1 MHHKLWATFNLPS
14 MRRCLVP
21 LLFATIPGAAM
32 AQAPRAV
39 PAPIHRFRELARAEY
54 SGDSAKAIVAYME
67 GWGGVPGNPGY
78 DSSIAHVESFLQR
91 SGYVAQSR
99 ATARDRLVY
108 RVETRPMR
116 EPAWTPVDAEL
127 TIVGQ
132 SAPLLRFATNRNM
145 LAINSY
151 STPDTGVV
159 AVVVDA
165 GAGGRRIDSLDV
177 AGKIVLVRGGVGRAF
192 SDAVQKR
199 GAIGV
204 LAYSLPPYLKPETNV
219 HSIQFGS
226 VARDTARQGWGIL
239 LSHNALTRLTEA
251 MARGPVR
258 VRVKSR
264 VAFDAATER
273 TVIAEVRGST
283 RANERFV
290 LSAHVQEPGAN
301 DNASGVG
308 TLAEMA
314 RFLARQVR
322 ARAIDPKRSITMI
335 FGNEIAQTRQY
346 LADSARARTVRWGMS
361 LDMTGQDVAKTGGT
375 FLIEKMPDPSAV
387 WTRGDEKHSEWGG
400 EALKVSDIRPH
411 YFNDIVLDRCL
422 DQADG
427 TGWIVRTNPF
437 EGGSDHVPFLDA
449 QKPAVLLWHFTDQFY
464 HTDGDR
470 LDMVSA
476 SEQKNVGIC
485 AALTALTLT
494 TADGALVGRLA
505 EQLRRNAIVRLDKEL
520 QLSRAALRARAR
532 VPDEQLIV
540 RTWANYYRDAILA
553 MRDIEVGRPS
563 ARTIARLRELS
574 RAVER
579 AGAERVRALGGGI

>member
-1 MHHKLWATFNLPS
+1 MILLP
-14 MRRCLVP
+14 MRRCFVT
-21 LLFATIPGAAM
+21 LFLIIPAAAS
-32 AQAPRAV
+32 AQASRAV
-39 PAPIHRFRELARAEY
+39 PAPIHRYRELARAEY

-67 GWGGVPGNPGY
+67 RWWRTPGNPGY
-78 DSSIAHVESFLQR
+78 DSSVAHVEAFLQR
-91 SGYVAQSR
+91 AGYVPQRR
-99 ATARDRLVY
+99 ATTRDRLVY

-116 EPAWTPVDAEL
+116 EPAWTPIDAEL
-127 TIVGQ
+127 SIAGEPR
-132 SAPLLRFATNRNM
+132 PLLRFATNRNM

-151 STPDTGVV
+151 ATPDTGIV
-159 AVVVDA
+159 ATLVAA
-165 GAGGRRIDSLDV
+165 GRGGKAFDSVDV
-177 AGKIVLVRGGVGRAF
+177 AGRIVLVRGSVGSAF
-192 SDAVQKR
+192 TEAVRRR
-199 GAIGV
+199 GALGV
-204 LAYSLPPYLKPETNV
+204 LAFSLPAYTKPEINI
-219 HSIQFGS
+219 HSIQFGG
-226 VARDTARQGWGIL
+226 VPLDTARRGWGIL
-239 LSHNALTRLTEA
+239 LSHDAFIRLTSA

-264 VAFDAATER
+264 VAFNTAVER
-273 TVIAEVRGST
+273 TIVAEVRGSA
-283 RANERFV
+283 RPNERFV

-314 RFLARQVR
+314 RFLGAQVR
-322 ARAIDPKRSITMI
+322 ARAIDPKRTITMI

-400 EALKVSDIRPH
+400 EPLKVEDIRPH
-411 YFNDIVLDRCL
+411 YFNDLVLDRCL

-427 TGWIVRTNPF
+427 TGWVVRTNPF

-449 QKPAVLLWHFTDQFY
+449 KKPAVLLWHFTDQFY

-470 LDMVSA
+470 VENVSA
-476 SEQKNVGIC
+476 PEQKNVGIC

-494 TADGALVGRLA
+494 TADGALTRQLA
-505 EQLRRNAIVRLDKEL
+505 DQVYRNATRRLDTEL

-532 VPDEQLIV
+532 VPDEQLII

-553 MRDIEVGRPS
+553 MRDIEVGGAS
-563 ARTIARLRELS
+563 TATTARLREL
-574 RAVER
+574 AAGVQR
-579 AGAERVRALGGGI
+579 AGAARARALGGGI